1 MIFSANYWEF
11 EQGRGFMVLEPTRE
25 ADNAIGT
32 AQMVRLKAFYLEQN
46 LTSKDNNPLSYA
58 KIYTVN

>member
-25 ADNAIGT
+25 ADNAIPNRHSPEGP
-32 AQMVRLKAFYLEQN
+32 AK
-46 LTSKDNNPLSYA
+46 SILS
-58 KIYTVN
+58 